1 MPKSYGRADCTPAKN
16 PQYGTKTISK
26 PEHRINMTKN
36 AFLPSERS
44 DVAPFIAMDVLSEA
58 AKLEA
63 AGRKI
68 IHMEVGQPSAP
79 APKSALAAAQEAL
92 NHGRLGYTEALGIR
106 PLREALSGHYKK
118 TYGVG
123 VPAERIMVTTGSSA
137 GFNLAFLAAFDPGDR
152 IVLTAPGY
160 PAYRN
165 ILKALGLV
173 PVEVEVGED
182 TRWSLTPEH
191 LAEAQRG
198 GPVKGVL
205 VASPANPTGTMMTP
219 EALETL
225 LRYCE
230 DENIWFISDEIYH
243 GLDYAGEQATALK
256 TTQKAIIINSFS
268 KYYCMTGWR
277 IGWMVLP
284 EQLVRPAERIAQ
296 SLYISPPELSQIAAT
311 AALDAVQELEAV
323 KAGYA
328 ANRTLLIDGLPRIGL
343 DKLLPVDGAFYIYAD
358 ISKFSTDSLD
368 FAKRML
374 HEAGVAATP
383 GVDFDPVHGHEFL
396 RFSFA
401 GAHDDMQEALARL
414 QGFLR

>member
-1 MPKSYGRADCTPAKN
+1 MANGRF
-16 PQYGTKTISK
+16 Q
-26 PEHRINMTKN
+26 
-36 AFLPSERS
+36 PSNRS
-44 DVAPFIAMDVLSEA
+44 DVAPFIAMDVLAEA

-63 AGRKI
+63 SGRKI

-79 APKSALAAAQEAL
+79 APKPALAAASEAL
-92 NHGRLGYTEALGIR
+92 THGKLGYTEALGIM
-106 PLREALSGHYKK
+106 PLREALSSHYRK
-118 TYGVG
+118 TYGVD
-123 VPAERIMVTTGSSA
+123 VPANRIMATTGSSA
-137 GFNLAFLAAFDPGDR
+137 GFNLTFLSAFDPGDR

-165 ILKALGLV
+165 ILKALGLT
-173 PVEVEVGED
+173 PVEVEVGAE
-182 TRWSLTPEH
+182 TRWSLTPAH
-191 LAEAQRG
+191 LEAAQAD

-205 VASPANPTGTMMTP
+205 VASPANPTGTMMTA
-219 EALETL
+219 EALEELIT
-225 LRYCE
+225 YCD
-230 DENIWFISDEIYH
+230 DEGIWFISDEIYH
-243 GLDYAGEQATALK
+243 GLDYAGEQKTAL
-256 TTQKAIIINSFS
+256 TTSQNAIIINSFS

-284 EQLVRPAERIAQ
+284 DQLVRPAERIAQ

-328 ANRTLLIDGLPRIGL
+328 ANRKLLLKGLPQIGF

-358 ISKFSTDSLD
+358 ISRFSDDSLA

-383 GVDFDPVHGHEFL
+383 GVDFDPVHGKEYM

-401 GAHDDMQEALARL
+401 GAHEDMKTALAL
-414 QGFLR
+414 LRDWI

>member
-1 MPKSYGRADCTPAKN
+1 
-16 PQYGTKTISK
+16 
-26 PEHRINMTKN
+26 MTRTV
-36 AFLPSERS
+36 FQPSRRS

-63 AGRKI
+63 AGHRI

-79 APKSALAAAQEAL
+79 APGAALRAARQAL
-92 NHGRLGYTEALGIR
+92 ETGRLGYTEALGIA
-106 PLREALSGHYKK
+106 PLREALAGHYRT
-118 TYGVG
+118 TYGVD
-123 VPAERIMVTTGSSA
+123 VPADRIMATTGSSA

-152 IVLTAPGY
+152 VVLTAPGY

-173 PVEVEVGED
+173 PVEVEVGAD
-182 TRWSLTPEH
+182 TRWSLTPE
-191 LAEAQRG
+191 LLDRARQD

-205 VASPANPTGTMMTP
+205 VASPANPTGTMMTAD
-219 EALETL
+219 ALEDL
-225 LRYCE
+225 VRYCE
-230 DENIWFISDEIYH
+230 DAGIWFISDEIYH
-243 GLDYAGEQATALK
+243 GLDYASEQKTALE
-256 TTQKAIIINSFS
+256 TSQNVIVINSFS

-284 EQLVRPAERIAQ
+284 HQLVRPTERIAQ

-323 KAGYA
+323 KSVYR
-328 ANRTLLIDGLPRIGL
+328 ANRDLLLAGLPRIGL

-358 ISKFSTDSLD
+358 VSPFSNDSLA
-368 FAKRML
+368 FARRML
-374 HEAGVAATP
+374 QEAGVAATP
-383 GVDFDPVHGHEFL
+383 GVDFDPVHGHDYL

-401 GAHDDMQEALARL
+401 GAHEDMKEALERL
-414 QGFLR
+414 GAFLP

>member
-1 MPKSYGRADCTPAKN
+1 
-16 PQYGTKTISK
+16 
-26 PEHRINMTKN
+26 MTKDV
-36 AFLPSERS
+36 LSPSRRS

-63 AGRKI
+63 EGRKI

-79 APKSALAAAQEAL
+79 APKAALAVARDAL
-92 NHGRLGYTEALGIR
+92 AHGRLGYTEALGIM
-106 PLREALSGHYKK
+106 PLRNALSQHYRKA
-118 TYGVG
+118 YGVE
-123 VPAERIMVTTGSSA
+123 VPVDRIMATTGSSA

-152 IVLTAPGY
+152 VVLTAPGY

-165 ILKALGLV
+165 ILKALDLV
-173 PVEVEVGED
+173 PVEIEVGED
-182 TRWSLTPEH
+182 TRWSLTPAH
-191 LAEAQRG
+191 LEEAQKQ

-205 VASPANPTGTMMTP
+205 VASPANPTGTMMSP
-219 EALETL
+219 DVLDEMI
-225 LRYCE
+225 RYCE
-230 DENIWFISDEIYH
+230 DEGIWFISDEIYH
-243 GLDYAGEQATALK
+243 GLDYAGEQKSALE
-256 TTQKAIIINSFS
+256 TSQNVIIINSFS

-284 EQLVRPAERIAQ
+284 ENLVRPAERIAQ
-296 SLYISPPELSQIAAT
+296 SLYISPPELSQIAAV
-311 AALDAVQELEAV
+311 AALDSVQELEAV

-328 ANRTLLIDGLPRIGL
+328 ANRILLLDGLPKIGF

-358 ISKFSTDSLD
+358 ISRFSTNSLE
-368 FAKRML
+368 FSKTIL

-401 GAHDDMQEALARL
+401 GATENMKQALDRL
-414 QGFLR
+414 GSFLS